1 MYRSCLKPSRSSCLE
16 KVPSKRT
23 GQAKRKMSVLIPLSY
38 MGVIFILSSIPDTGR
53 DGNFLALV
61 DPRLQNL
68 LHIPSYALLALLWIL
83 TLRTHGFSKYASLS
97 VAFSVSS
104 GYGALAE
111 LCQIWVPGRVPSVSD
126 FLFDIA
132 GAVLCIILYRKF
144 NIEGRFQLHVSP

>member
-1 MYRSCLKPSRSSCLE
+1 
-16 KVPSKRT
+16 
-23 GQAKRKMSVLIPLSY
+23 MSVLIPLSY
-38 MGVIFILSSIPDTGR
+38 TGVIFILSSVPNTER
-53 DGNFLALV
+53 TGNFLALI

-68 LHIPSYALLALLWIL
+68 LHVPSYALLVLLWIL

-126 FLFDIA
+126 FLFDVA
-132 GAVLCIILYRKF
+132 GAALCIVLYRQF
-144 NIEGRFQLHVSP
+144 NIEGKFQFHVSR